1 MFDIKSFEKKFH
13 PCANKGNKAY
23 LTVSIIISTIDDN
36 HTIALRLMK
45 NDASLITSI
54 SAKNN

>member
-54 SAKNN
+54 SA